1 MTQDKRYK
9 IILQA
14 TNGWSLI
21 DPSATNLTKEQC
33 SQQLNRFMNEGYN
46 PNDMKAV
53 VVNDPRYPT

>member
-14 TNGWSLI
+14 TNGWTLI

-33 SQQLNRFMNEGYN
+33 SQQLNRFMNEGHN
-46 PNDMKAV
+46 PIDMKAV
-53 VVNDPRYPT
+53 IVNDPRYPT